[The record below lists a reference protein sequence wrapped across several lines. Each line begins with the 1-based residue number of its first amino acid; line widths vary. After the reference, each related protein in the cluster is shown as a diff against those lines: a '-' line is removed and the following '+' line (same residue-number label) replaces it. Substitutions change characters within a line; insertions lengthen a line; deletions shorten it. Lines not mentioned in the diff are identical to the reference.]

1 MTAAKPPSLAEVFS
15 VITDPRVKGRSSH
28 KLVDA
33 VLMSACAIPGEA
45 DNFVEIQVRAKAR
58 LGWLRGY
65 MKLEPGTPSH
75 DTLGRVFGVLDAQ
88 AVEKSF
94 RQWVSGILQV
104 LEAGSVVAADGKT
117 SRPQRQ

>member
-28 KLVDA
+28 KLVDT
-33 VLMSACAIPGEA
+33 VVMSACAMLCEA

-58 LGWLRGY
+58 GWLRGY

-75 DTLGRVFGVLDAQ
+75 DTLGRVFGMLDAQ

>member
-28 KLVDA
+28 KLVDT
-33 VLMSACAIPGEA
+33 VVMSACAMLCEA

-75 DTLGRVFGVLDAQ
+75 DTPGRVFGMLDAQ

-94 RQWVSGILQV
+94 RQWVSGILRV
-104 LEAGSVVAADGKT
+104 LEAATVVAADGKT

>member
-1 MTAAKPPSLAEVFS
+1 MKTAKPPSLAEVFS

-75 DTLGRVFGVLDAQ
+75 DTPGRVFGMLDAQ

-94 RQWVSGILQV
+94 RQWVSGILRV
-104 LEAGSVVAADGKT
+104 LEAATVVAADGKT

>member
-1 MTAAKPPSLAEVFS
+1 MTAAKPPSLTGVFS

-28 KLVDA
+28 KLVDT
-33 VLMSACAIPGEA
+33 VVMSACAMLCEA

-75 DTLGRVFGVLDAQ
+75 DTLGRVFGMLDAQ

-94 RQWVSGILQV
+94 RQWVSGILRV
-104 LEAGSVVAADGKT
+104 LEAATVVAADGKT